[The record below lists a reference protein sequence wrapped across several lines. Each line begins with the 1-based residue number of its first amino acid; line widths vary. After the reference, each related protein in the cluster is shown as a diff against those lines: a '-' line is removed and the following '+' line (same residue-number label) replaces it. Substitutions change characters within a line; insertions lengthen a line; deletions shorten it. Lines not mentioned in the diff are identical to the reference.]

1 MKEYSISLVYA
12 ICTSLPFSFTGADA
26 KVTVVGF
33 TDTASKPV
41 SLKMA
46 AGAVPFDPRFML
58 FGKLPGLMSIA
69 TSIGSGWST
78 NLCGRGA
85 TVTGLQNT
93 LPHHRFGGSPR
104 SLTPERFY
112 WGESRLCKRA

>member
-69 TSIGSGWST
+69 TSIRKRLVNESLRQRRHCHWIAEYPAPPPLWG
-78 NLCGRGA
+78 
-85 TVTGLQNT
+85 Q
-93 LPHHRFGGSPR
+93 SP
-104 SLTPERFY
+104 
-112 WGESRLCKRA
+112 